1 MSDYKIEQTKS
12 GKFRIRQQIDG
23 VRVVITVPSV
33 PSDRQ
38 IQKLLM
44 AKFEASKNKK
54 PKTDKL
60 TFSDAMQRYIDSV
73 DGVLSPSTIYGYDKL
88 RKRINKLFPWFASM
102 QIAEIGHEDVQRLI
116 SEYARGKDPDYKQE
130 IQHRSGKTVA
140 NMNGFIYSVMGMYR
154 PGGRIKVALPP
165 KQKKDSYVPSDEE
178 VKAVIQ
184 EIQKMDDKG
193 GYEVAIALAALGLR
207 RSEICALTVDDL
219 EENILTINKA
229 KVRDKNHE
237 WQIKDS
243 AKTQN
248 SNRKILIPERI
259 ADKIREQGF
268 VYRRSPNRITQTL
281 YAIEDKLG
289 IPKFSVHKLRHH
301 FASSSIANGMPMTY
315 LEKLGG
321 WSANSPVLRRTY
333 AHVMEEKEKEMGKMA
348 VSNLEKLMGN

>member
-1 MSDYKIEQTKS
+1 M
-12 GKFRIRQQIDG
+12 
-23 VRVVITVPSV
+23 
-33 PSDRQ
+33 
-38 IQKLLM
+38 
-44 AKFEASKNKK
+44 
-54 PKTDKL
+54 
-60 TFSDAMQRYIDSV
+60 
-73 DGVLSPSTIYGYDKL
+73 
-88 RKRINKLFPWFASM
+88 FPWFSSM
-102 QIAEIGHEDVQRLI
+102 QIAEIGQEDVQRLI

-140 NMNGFIYSVMGMYR
+140 NMNGFVYSVMGMYR

-184 EIQKMDDKG
+184 EIQKMNDKG

-219 EENILTINKA
+219 EGNILTINKA

-281 YAIEDKLG
+281 YAIEEKLG

-333 AHVMEEKEKEMGKMA
+333 AHVMEEKEKEMGQMA
-348 VSNLEKLMGN
+348 VSNLEKLMGI

>member
-1 MSDYKIEQTKS
+1 M
-12 GKFRIRQQIDG
+12 
-23 VRVVITVPSV
+23 
-33 PSDRQ
+33 
-38 IQKLLM
+38 
-44 AKFEASKNKK
+44 
-54 PKTDKL
+54 KL
-60 TFSDAMQRYIDSV
+60 TLTM
-73 DGVLSPSTIYGYDKL
+73 
-88 RKRINKLFPWFASM
+88 AS
-102 QIAEIGHEDVQRLI
+102 
-116 SEYARGKDPDYKQE
+116 
-130 IQHRSGKTVA
+130 
-140 NMNGFIYSVMGMYR
+140 
-154 PGGRIKVALPP
+154 
-165 KQKKDSYVPSDEE
+165 
-178 VKAVIQ
+178 
-184 EIQKMDDKG
+184 
-193 GYEVAIALAALGLR
+193 AIALAALGLR

-219 EENILTINKA
+219 EGNILTINKA

-281 YAIEDKLG
+281 YAIEEKLG